1 MYSRVKADVKKFFE
15 VRNKANEE
23 LYTTLSEEMLVD
35 YQNVK
40 KNLDSKLQALK
51 EPPERLKM
59 MAQWLR
65 ETQAVELLEA
75 AKIFES
81 EGDYIL
87 KRLWSPE
94 KKWDSFL
101 SHVQKDAS
109 DVCRN
114 IKESLNKEGITIWY
128 DKLADRIDNRGMTDG
143 VINSNLF
150 TFVLTK
156 DYFKRPYCV
165 YEYCL
170 AIVAQKP
177 IIAVLESD
185 ARFGG
190 GPVDSFN
197 LEGIFKHVLSHEII
211 EIHRTYWDAFIKYL
225 HQRIEMTLKPNSA
238 KLIKFGDKDV
248 QPTNSK
254 PHLEIENSQLST
266 DMSFV
271 GGKDPLHGLIPK
283 SQVSIEEKKKDVC
296 ESLGIK
302 SYILEEEEM

>member
-1 MYSRVKADVKKFFE
+1 
-15 VRNKANEE
+15 
-23 LYTTLSEEMLVD
+23 
-35 YQNVK
+35 
-40 KNLDSKLQALK
+40 
-51 EPPERLKM
+51 
-59 MAQWLR
+59 
-65 ETQAVELLEA
+65 
-75 AKIFES
+75 
-81 EGDYIL
+81 
-87 KRLWSPE
+87 
-94 KKWDSFL
+94 
-101 SHVQKDAS
+101 
-109 DVCRN
+109 
-114 IKESLNKEGITIWY
+114 
-128 DKLADRIDNRGMTDG
+128 
-143 VINSNLF
+143 
-150 TFVLTK
+150 
-156 DYFKRPYCV
+156 V

-302 SYILEEEEM
+302 SYILEEEEMAFLENKLKKSAIGGGKLVKSSITGVNSYSTDKYPSLVIIESMDGRVFAELSYAVAMSASEIDDVDGWAFQFRRRFSKPKRIRLTIELRNQILAIGCTICITKNISVKLKQFERFEFKVMPDRPERKRILSLPSRMHL

>member
-114 IKESLNKEGITIWY
+114 IKESLCKAGITIWY
-128 DKLADRIDNRGMTDG
+128 DKLADRVDNRGMTDG
-143 VINSNLF
+143 VIDSRLF
-150 TFVLTK
+150 TLVLTK
-156 DYFKRPYCV
+156 DYFKRPYCIL
-165 YEYCL
+165 EYCL
-170 AIVAQKP
+170 AVVARKP
-177 IIAVLESD
+177 IIVVSESD
-185 ARFGG
+185 PQYGG
-190 GPVDSFN
+190 GPLKAFH
-197 LEGIFKHVLSHEII
+197 LEGMFEHVKTHEVI
-211 EIHRTYWDAFIKYL
+211 EIHRTYWEAFARVVKYYSVS
-225 HQRIEMTLKPNSA
+225 HK
-238 KLIKFGDKDV
+238 G
-248 QPTNSK
+248 
-254 PHLEIENSQLST
+254 H
-266 DMSFV
+266 
-271 GGKDPLHGLIPK
+271 PL
-283 SQVSIEEKKKDVC
+283 
-296 ESLGIK
+296 
-302 SYILEEEEM
+302 